1 MVSRHGIF
9 SMRCNLKGIRFSCL
23 CMYAKTL
30 PLSYQAS
37 RSWVI
42 SPTTF
47 HLKLTLVTNFPGC
60 RPQKLFQSY
69 SSYRVSVGKIH
80 LPCSKIYLPCIFVCL
95 LTKKG
100 KMRFLQ
106 ASCIKWL
113 LYVVLILEPSSL
125 CNQVELS

>member
-1 MVSRHGIF
+1 
-9 SMRCNLKGIRFSCL
+9 
-23 CMYAKTL
+23 MYMYVKTL

-42 SPTTF
+42 SPTTFHLKLTLVTNFPTTF

-125 CNQVELS
+125 CNRVELS